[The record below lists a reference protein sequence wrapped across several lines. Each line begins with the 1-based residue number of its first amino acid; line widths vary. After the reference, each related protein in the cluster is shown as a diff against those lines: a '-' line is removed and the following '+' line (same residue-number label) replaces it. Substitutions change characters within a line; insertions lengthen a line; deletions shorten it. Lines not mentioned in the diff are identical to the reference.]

1 MDIGIYLTIVG
12 NFEKSY
18 DVFRRMCKA
27 HIMHKCVYTHARPTP
42 WAGTTDIES
51 IVQSFPVV
59 LAPSGNVAKP

>member
-1 MDIGIYLTIVG
+1 MDIDIYLKIVG

-27 HIMHKCVYTHARPTP
+27 HIMHKCVYTHAWPTP

-51 IVQSFPVV
+51 IVQCLPVE
-59 LAPSGNVAKP
+59 LAPSGNIAKS